1 MKPLTNIMESVNPLY
16 ESILDRT
23 KDKVQNSKGMVDRLR
38 YLGGQFKFN
47 PDRSLFRHSDMSI
60 ISVKALTRL
69 TKGMEFKNP
78 DTKTLMEKGFIYYSD
93 KVEVFIKWLDNLDI
107 SEFGDV
113 DPNNHADL
121 EKMCGYIK
129 KMMFDEGIFNN
140 PETIKVRSGYSDL
153 PKNGFYISIHKKT
166 EFSRLLFHFDKIE

>member
-1 MKPLTNIMESVNPLY
+1 MKSLY
-16 ESILDRT
+16 ESILGNT
-23 KDKVQNSKGMVDRLR
+23 KTKVGQVKGNIDRLR

-60 ISVKALTRL
+60 ISIRTLERL

-78 DTKTLMEKGFIYYSD
+78 KTKTLMEKGFIYYSD
-93 KVEVFIKWLDNLDI
+93 RVEVFIKWLENLDI

-113 DPNNHADL
+113 DPNNHTDL

-129 KMMFDEGIFNN
+129 KKMFDEGLFNK
-140 PETIKVRSGYSDL
+140 PDTIKVRSGYSDI

-166 EFSRLLFHFDKIE
+166 EYLRLLFHFDKI